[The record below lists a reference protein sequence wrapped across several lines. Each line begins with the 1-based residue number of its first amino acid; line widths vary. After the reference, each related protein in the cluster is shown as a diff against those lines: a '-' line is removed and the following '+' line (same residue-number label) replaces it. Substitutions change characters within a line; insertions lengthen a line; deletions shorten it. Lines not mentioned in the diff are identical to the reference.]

1 MTYNPDTSRHR
12 VLEKKDIEFGLLLN
26 WVQYFADLGGF
37 DATLAVL
44 AMGIQDEK
52 AIKAPFSLISYLTKP
67 YINLNLTLN

>member
-1 MTYNPDTSRHR
+1 MNYSPEISLQR
-12 VLEKKDIEFGLLLN
+12 VREKKDLDFGLLLN